1 MSIPLGTPSYK
12 IKHDFKSDFSSATDV
27 KEEDSKFYSEESWAI
42 IQRWK
47 AEAEAAR
54 LRFLEKKKNL
64 SDVAGEV
71 VISTNN
77 DVKRIEHSEGN

>member
-54 LRFLEKKKNL
+54 LRFLEKKNL
-64 SDVAGEV
+64 SEV
-71 VISTNN
+71 EGVVEGHITNN
-77 DVKRIEHSEGN
+77 HP

>member
-47 AEAEAAR
+47 AEAEAAKQ
-54 LRFLEKKKNL
+54 RFLEKKKNL
-64 SDVAGEV
+64 SEV
-71 VISTNN
+71 EGVVEGHITNN
-77 DVKRIEHSEGN
+77 QPCQTS

>member
-27 KEEDSKFYSEESWAI
+27 KEEDCKFYSEESWAI

-64 SDVAGEV
+64 SEVAGEV
-71 VISTNN
+71 
-77 DVKRIEHSEGN
+77 EGI

>member
-42 IQRWK
+42 IQQWK
-47 AEAEAAR
+47 AEAEAAKQ
-54 LRFLEKKKNL
+54 RFLEKKKNL
-64 SDVAGEV
+64 SAVEGEV
-71 VISTNN
+71 VISTNI
-77 DVKRIEHSEGN
+77 DVKRSEGN

>member
-12 IKHDFKSDFSSATDV
+12 IKHDFKSDFSTASDV
-27 KEEDSKFYSEESWAI
+27 KDEDSKFYSEESWAI
-42 IQRWK
+42 IQQWK

-64 SDVAGEV
+64 STIEGEV
-71 VISTNN
+71 VISTNI
-77 DVKRIEHSEGN
+77 DVKYSEGN

>member
-12 IKHDFKSDFSSATDV
+12 IKHDFKADFSSATDV

-64 SDVAGEV
+64 SEVEGEV
-71 VISTNN
+71 VISTNI
-77 DVKRIEHSEGN
+77 DVKQRIEGN

>member
-12 IKHDFKSDFSSATDV
+12 IKHDFKSDFSTATDV
-27 KEEDSKFYSEESWAI
+27 KEEDRKFYSEESWVI
-42 IQRWK
+42 LLQWK

-64 SDVAGEV
+64 SEVEGELY
-71 VISTNN
+71 IDSTNI
-77 DVKRIEHSEGN
+77 DVKRSEGN

>member
-47 AEAEAAR
+47 AEAEAAKQ
-54 LRFLEKKKNL
+54 RFLEKKKNL
-64 SDVAGEV
+64 SEV
-71 VISTNN
+71 EGVEGHITNN
-77 DVKRIEHSEGN
+77 QPCQTS